1 MKTQTRASV
10 RHKSSLQSRGR
21 ALQTAIPKILPTPAV
36 SARANAPQNVTRTV
50 ARKTAAPPVLAPIAL
65 PQGPLEVVA
74 SIYTLAPGA
83 RLPEHKHPFQ
93 RYAYVLEGA
102 LMVQQADSSSRI
114 YRAGE
119 FIIEGVDRW
128 HYGATVGD
136 AAAKLLVIDQAPQ
149 GGEATFER
157 RSAP

>member
-1 MKTQTRASV
+1 MEQNMTRLAVAAIICLRFIASGV
-10 RHKSSLQSRGR
+10 AFAEER
-21 ALQTAIPKILPTPAV
+21 APAEV
-36 SARANAPQNVTRTV
+36 VTEIARTT
-50 ARKTAAPPVLAPIAL
+50 KTAAGQPITL

-114 YRAGE
+114 YRPGE
-119 FIIEGVDRW
+119 FIIESVDRW

-136 AAAKLLVIDQAPQ
+136 AVVKLLVIDQLPPTA
-149 GGEATFER
+149 EATVER
-157 RSAP
+157 PPAP

>member
-1 MKTQTRASV
+1 
-10 RHKSSLQSRGR
+10 
-21 ALQTAIPKILPTPAV
+21 
-36 SARANAPQNVTRTV
+36 
-50 ARKTAAPPVLAPIAL
+50 
-65 PQGPLEVVA
+65 VA

-102 LMVQQADSSSRI
+102 LRVQQADSSSRI

-119 FIIEGVDRW
+119 FIIESVDRW

-136 AAAKLLVIDQAPQ
+136 APVKLLVIDQLPPTA
-149 GGEATFER
+149 EATVER
-157 RSAP
+157 PPAP